1 MSIEVAFVLRNEAAT
16 FTSKLFLL
24 IAVENVCVGLLIIF
38 CGDFV
43 KTPTTTSI
51 RLNTTTID
59 VGFDMIMT
67 VHHPTPPTTQE
78 LYSSSGEAAE

>member
-38 CGDFV
+38 CGEFFV
-43 KTPTTTSI
+43 TAG
-51 RLNTTTID
+51 TIKQLT
-59 VGFDMIMT
+59 FSFIA
-67 VHHPTPPTTQE
+67 
-78 LYSSSGEAAE
+78 L